1 MTQKFSKD
9 RRQALKR
16 TSTLLGGSYLASM
29 LSPFNTFAQSNSNF
43 PNKPIR
49 IVIPFAAG
57 GTLDAAIRPL
67 SQPLSVGLG
76 QSLIVDNRAGANGM
90 IGAEAVARSPA
101 DGYTLL
107 ATSASFVLNPSIYK
121 DIRYDVIK
129 DFTPITSLMRG
140 VGFVLLVHPSVPVNS
155 IQELIALDKK
165 SSNPL
170 AYSSPGVGNT
180 VHIATEL
187 FNQKAGTNFLHVP
200 YKGSGPSLA
209 ALVSGEVQIGITP
222 PGVVMPF
229 IKSGKLRALAFT
241 GSSRL
246 PDLPDV
252 PLMAEAG
259 VKDMVFEGTWMGL
272 LGPGNMPESIVQK
285 IYQETNK
292 CLQDPVL
299 KNNLA
304 NAVSGYVVESSTPE
318 QFSRQVKEDVKR
330 YSEILK
336 RINIQKI

>member
-1 MTQKFSKD
+1 MQNRFNQK
-9 RRQALKR
+9 RRDALNNLTR
-16 TSTLLGGSYLASM
+16 VALGSYGA
-29 LSPFNTFAQSNSNF
+29 TFALPNFSVAQSTNTF

-49 IVIPFAAG
+49 VVIPFAAG

-67 SQPLSVGLG
+67 SQPLSGFLG
-76 QSLIVDNRAGANGM
+76 QPLVIDNRAGANGM
-90 IGAEAVARSPA
+90 IGAEVVAKSMP

-107 ATSASFVLNPSIYK
+107 GTSASFVLNPSIYK

-129 DFTPITSLMRG
+129 DFTPITSLMKG
-140 VGFVLLVHPSVPVNS
+140 VGFVLLVHPSVQANTL
-155 IQELIALDKK
+155 QELISLDKK
-165 SSNPL
+165 LDKPL

-187 FNQKAGTNFLHVP
+187 FNQKAGTHFLHIP
-200 YKGSGPSLA
+200 YKGSGPSLN
-209 ALVSGEVQIGITP
+209 ALVSGEVQIGLTP

-229 IKSGKLRALAFT
+229 IKAGRLRPLAFS

-259 VKDMVFEGTWMGL
+259 VRDMIFEGTWMGL
-272 LGPGNMPESIVQK
+272 LGPGNMPDAIVQK
-285 IYQETNK
+285 IYQDTHK
-292 CLQDPVL
+292 SLQDPAL
-299 KNNLA
+299 KTSLA
-304 NAVSGYVVESSTPE
+304 NAVSGYVIDGSSPE
-318 QFSRQVKEDVKR
+318 QFAKQIKDDVKR

-336 RINIQKI
+336 RMNIVAS